1 MRIHMKTALRML
13 WIFLVFLLI
22 PACQD
27 PLFDLK
33 DGIDTEIKVGG
44 DSLTVPVGSTDTIRL
59 KEFLNA
65 DDMDFLEIMEDGGY
79 GLKLSDSLYVNDL
92 LKDLDKSKL
101 KFDDYIFSESASI
114 SFGDINVGD
123 FKIPGFTRKDS
134 LDLNIPKV
142 DIGDIAPAV
151 SMDKQFTVG
160 FSDYA
165 LNQNQLNIQ
174 DFAQNTT
181 QENLLKS
188 IIPVDVAIHPDV
200 PFSSTTP
207 MEIKDENGNPLKV
220 KVNYSIDVP
229 AGITNIYQID
239 LESGASLDIS
249 LELVDADAS
258 IAYGTFTPAISI
270 DPTNLFKFGPFPP
283 LTNGKMVFDADN
295 ALTSDNQYKSTKK
308 YTLTALHNLP
318 SALNNTIAIEREI
331 AIEGTMSGTGTL
343 RANKAQQAKEID
355 LVVNVKISGLKIKN
369 MDFDIPT
376 FSTTLS
382 GSSSF
387 AINETGMPEQ
397 VSRINKVYFG
407 KKAGSALPTNMF
419 IQFTTSNL
427 PVMTSSSYTIDQMN
441 ITFPEGF
448 VFSNMAGRTYS
459 AANVA
464 FNTTSGFTVELNL
477 SELDLSGV
485 PITNGT
491 LNWAGNISYAG
502 KMSVNGRM
510 NSKDINTSSDPVI
523 NLSTQTA
530 IQLSSATVLTNQ
542 INEAID
548 QSNLSLNL
556 EIDIAEQVARL
567 TTINMKRGGKIRVNI
582 NRPTL
587 PLNIKANNMAI
598 QFSDLFEFYPVA
610 GLNGNTYTINGTIP
624 EYIELELKALHINKD
639 LVNGKLSLN
648 ENITISGGVQLES
661 GVVNSSEIKDLS
673 GKQITLEAIVSDL
686 FIESTSIELKTLEA
700 TYKDS
705 TDLKMNINDIP
716 SEIVSL
722 DSIILKSGSS
732 VALEINITNLPDLGS
747 QPLKA
752 AMKIQ
757 FPKILVFASGQ
768 VNANNEMTI
777 NENFVNGKLSKT
789 IILRGLQ
796 FDGSNL
802 GGKLNIDDKVGYD
815 VTVKVENP
823 TINSEE
829 LNNDPISVG
838 VKVTLKG
845 LEFQKVYGK
854 FNVDFGDKLDIEN
867 LSFDLPDILKGEEV
881 MLDISNPVLQLSTE
895 SNTGIPVDATLGL
908 TKYKGGQLQTND
920 KLNIN
925 FRLPKSGSAAE
936 IIRSNYWVGPS
947 EDGKPAGYTFV
958 PADLQ
963 KLFMPVPDSV
973 QLDIKPV
980 IDNSHQH
987 LIDLL
992 AVYNLKVK
1000 YDLNVPFKFGKDLS
1014 ITIKDTIENV
1024 DLELNE
1030 ESLKTGKLELLAKV
1044 INSIP
1049 LNLEMDLVLTDANYT
1064 ILATSTKQSIT
1075 AGAPDGSGVVSII
1088 TVKLADNLEQLKQ
1101 LKNVILTFKA
1111 TSNATIAGTP
1121 IKPDNFI
1128 KAELKARIGGVKITL

>member
-1 MRIHMKTALRML
+1 MRIHKRIALRML
-13 WIFLVFLLI
+13 PFFLVLLLI

-33 DGIDTEIKVGG
+33 DGVDTEIKVGG
-44 DSLTVPVGSTDTIRL
+44 DSLTVPIGTTDTLRL
-59 KEFLNA
+59 NKFLKTE
-65 DDMDFLEIMEDGGY
+65 DMEFLEIMEDGGY

-101 KFDDYIFSESASI
+101 KFDDYIFTESASI

-123 FKIPGFTRKDS
+123 FKIPGFNKKDS

-151 SMDKQFTVG
+151 SMDKQFTVE
-160 FSDYA
+160 FSNYA
-165 LNQNQLNIQ
+165 LNQDQLNIP
-174 DFAQNTT
+174 DFTQNST
-181 QENLLKS
+181 QENLLSS
-188 IIPVDVAIHPDV
+188 IIPVDVAIHPDL

-207 MEIKDENGNPLKV
+207 MEIKDANGNPLKV
-220 KVNYSIDVP
+220 KVNYTIDVP
-229 AGITNIYQID
+229 GGVTNIYQID

-249 LELVDADAS
+249 LELVDAAAS

-270 DPTNLFKFGPFPP
+270 DPTNLFKFGPLTP
-283 LTNGKMVFDADN
+283 LTNGKMVFDASN
-295 ALTSDNQYKSTKK
+295 ALTSDNLYKSTKS

-318 SALNNTIAIEREI
+318 AALNNTIAIEREI
-331 AIEGTMSGTGTL
+331 TIEGNMSGQGTL

-355 LVVNVKISGLKIKN
+355 LVVNVKISNLKIKN
-369 MDFDIPT
+369 MDLDIPT
-376 FSTTLS
+376 FTTTMS

-387 AINETGMPEQ
+387 AINETGMPAQ
-397 VSRINKVYFG
+397 VNRINKVYFG

-419 IQFTTSNL
+419 IQFSTSNL
-427 PVMTSSSYTIDQMN
+427 PVMTTSSYTIDQMN

-459 AANVA
+459 ASNVA
-464 FNTTSGFTVELNL
+464 FNTTTGFTIQLNL

-485 PITNGT
+485 PITNNT
-491 LNWAGNISYAG
+491 LNWSGDISYTG

-510 NSKDINTSSDPVI
+510 NSKDINTSSNPVI

-530 IQLSSATVLTNQ
+530 IQLTSATVVTNQ
-542 INEAID
+542 INETID
-548 QSNLSLNL
+548 QSNLNLNL

-587 PLNIKANNMAI
+587 PLNIRANNLAI
-598 QFSDLFEFYPVA
+598 QFSNMFEFYPVA
-610 GLNGNTYTINGTIP
+610 GLNSNTYTINGTIP
-624 EYIELELKALHINKD
+624 DYIELELKALHINKD

-661 GVVNSSEIKDLS
+661 GVVNSNEIKDLS

-705 TDLKMNINDIP
+705 TALKMDINDIP

-732 VALEINITNLPDLGS
+732 VAMEINITNLPDLGS
-747 QPLKA
+747 QPLTA

-757 FPKILVFASGQ
+757 FPKLLVFAPGQ
-768 VNANNEMTI
+768 VNANNEMSI

-789 IILRGLQ
+789 IYLRGLK

-815 VTVKVENP
+815 VTVRVENP

-838 VKVTLKG
+838 VKVTLQG

-854 FNVDFGDKLDIEN
+854 FNVNFDDKLDIGN
-867 LSFDLPDILKGEEV
+867 IAFDLPDLLKGDNV
-881 MLDISNPVLQLSTE
+881 MLDISNPVLRLSTE
-895 SNTGIPVDATLGL
+895 SNTGIPVDAALGL

-920 KLNIN
+920 KLTIN
-925 FRLPKSGSAAE
+925 FRLPKSNSSSE
-936 IIRSNYWVGPS
+936 ISKMNYWVGPS

-958 PADLQ
+958 PTELT
-963 KLFMPVPDSV
+963 KLFMPIPDSV
-973 QLDIKPV
+973 QLDIKPT
-980 IDNSHQH
+980 IDNSYQH

-992 AVYNLKVK
+992 AIYNLKVK

-1014 ITIKDTIENV
+1014 ITIKDTINNV
-1024 DLELNE
+1024 DLGLND
-1030 ESLKTGKLELLAKV
+1030 ESLKTGKLELLAK
-1044 INSIP
+1044 ITNSIP
-1049 LNLEMDLVLTDANYT
+1049 LNLEMDLLLTDANFN
-1064 ILATSTKQSIT
+1064 ILATTDKQTIA
-1075 AGAPDGSGVVSII
+1075 AGAPNGTGVVSNI
-1088 TVKLADNLEQLKQ
+1088 TIKLADNLEQLKQ

-1121 IKPDNFI
+1121 IKPDNYI